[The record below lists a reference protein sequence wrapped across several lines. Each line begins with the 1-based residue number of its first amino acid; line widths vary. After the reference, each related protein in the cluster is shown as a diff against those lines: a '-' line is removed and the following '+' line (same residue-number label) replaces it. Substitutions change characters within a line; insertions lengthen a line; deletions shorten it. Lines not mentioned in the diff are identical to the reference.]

1 MTSKPVIALVG
12 GVASGKS
19 AVSKAFERRGALVI
33 DADVEGH
40 EVLRDPEV
48 KAEVVKEFGQEV
60 LGDDGEIDRRKL
72 GNQVFAAPKKL
83 ATLNSI
89 THPRI
94 RARTN
99 AKIEAGLSNTGVKA
113 IVLDVSLLLESGAY
127 EGRYN
132 LLVYVDASESVRKQ
146 RAKARNWAEGEL
158 ERRQARQMNLDEKRS
173 RADVII
179 DNSGTLENLER
190 QVTDIWQSCVK
201 ERA

>member
-1 MTSKPVIALVG
+1 MPKPVIALVG

-19 AVSKAFERRGALVI
+19 AVARAFERRGAVVV

-40 EVLRDPEV
+40 AVLRDSGAKSEIV
-48 KAEVVKEFGQEV
+48 AEFGAGV

-72 GNQVFAAPKKL
+72 ADQVFADAGKL
-83 ATLNSI
+83 ARLNDI

-99 AKIEAGLSNTGVKA
+99 AKIEAGLSNPDVKA
-113 IVLDVSLLLESGAY
+113 VVLDVSLLLESGAY
-127 EGRYN
+127 EGKYD
-132 LLVYVDASESVRKQ
+132 LLLFIDADESIRRQ
-146 RAKARNWAEGEL
+146 RAEARNWGPDEL

-173 RADVII
+173 RADITI

-190 QVTDIWQSCVK
+190 QIAEIWQSYVE